1 MPGRRSLQPV
11 AVGGEALVT
20 DRAMGAWQVIQEHF
34 ATVLFVAGLGCVGGN
49 GKQPGLEAR
58 ALLESLEVTYHRQP
72 GVLYRFVGMPAADNR
87 VGDGAHGALIGV
99 DQFLERLLL
108 TLEQPLQQA
117 GLLFASHRHPSIV
130 LRVESD

>member
-1 MPGRRSLQPV
+1 
-11 AVGGEALVT
+11 
-20 DRAMGAWQVIQEHF
+20 
-34 ATVLFVAGLGCVGGN
+34 
-49 GKQPGLEAR
+49 
-58 ALLESLEVTYHRQP
+58 
-72 GVLYRFVGMPAADNR
+72 MPAADNR